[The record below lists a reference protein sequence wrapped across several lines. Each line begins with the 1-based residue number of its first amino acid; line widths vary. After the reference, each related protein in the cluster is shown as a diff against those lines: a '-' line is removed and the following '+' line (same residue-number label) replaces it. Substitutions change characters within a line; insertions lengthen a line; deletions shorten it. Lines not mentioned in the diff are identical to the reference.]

1 MGATSLN
8 RADIVID
15 VNAKEKL
22 TNTVLEDNF
31 VTHRIKEEKLL
42 TSATT
47 PDGELVYSVTQ
58 ALSGGSATIDLK
70 SISNTEGT
78 TIVTEGKKIRA
89 FVAQATSDNANALTL
104 ADGASNGYQMLG
116 DGWTIA
122 LEASDVFAVYLGDN
136 APAIGDSA
144 KTIDLSGTG
153 SQSVDIVIIFG

>member
-15 VNAKEKL
+15 INAKEKL

-31 VTHRIKEEKLL
+31 ITHRINISKML

-58 ALSGGSATIDLK
+58 ALTAGSATIDLK

-78 TIVTEGKKIRA
+78 TITTEAKKVRA
-89 FVAQATSDNANALTL
+89 FAAKATSDNANPLTL
-104 ADGASNGYQMLG
+104 TVGASNGYTMLG
-116 DGWTIA
+116 AGWKVI
-122 LEASDVFAVYLGDN
+122 LSASDTFAVYLGDN
-136 APAIGDSA
+136 APAISDSV